1 MLRFTFFYPLTYEHV
16 GKIQK
21 KEKKTNIYT
30 SQTHTQLHT
39 DKKERKKTHPSTFF
53 CTVLLVLQTVFT
65 VFLITKFLTT
75 ETLSKN
81 TLADKR

>member
-39 DKKERKKTHPSTFF
+39 DKKERKKNTPQY
-53 CTVLLVLQTVFT
+53 LLLYCSSCIANCIHRV
-65 VFLITKFLTT
+65 
-75 ETLSKN
+75 S
-81 TLADKR
+81 DY